1 MRIMPLLV
9 ASQPKLLLT
18 GNRFPLIIESTEI
31 DFLTACGVDGR
42 EVREGTMAVTI
53 QDIANYLGLAP
64 STVSKSLND
73 YPHISS
79 ETRQRVL
86 EAAQELGYYPR
97 AAARSLRRGRTDKV
111 GLLINNPLSFLGEY
125 IADIIAGAALTA
137 EQQGN
142 NLVLYTTAVSH
153 PAELKRICR
162 AREVDGL
169 ILIFEPSSV
178 AIQVLEHE
186 NMPFVVFGRRVEH
199 PDVSFVAPDNQAG
212 AYALT
217 KHLIEQGHQRIG
229 FTTRPQLGAVSQDR
243 FAGYQQA
250 LAEANIPFDS
260 DLVMETVIEPLSG
273 HKAMERFL
281 EMVEPPTAVF
291 AFYDLVAVDALH
303 TAQERGLRIPDDIAI
318 AGFDGL
324 RSSRI
329 TQPRITTVQQPLAEM
344 GQHAM
349 HALFARITDNTQLP
363 MRQTFPVELII
374 RQSTYSH

>member
-1 MRIMPLLV
+1 MSV
-9 ASQPKLLLT
+9 K
-18 GNRFPLIIESTEI
+18 IE
-31 DFLTACGVDGR
+31 
-42 EVREGTMAVTI
+42 
-53 QDIANYLGLAP
+53 DISKQLGLSI
-64 STVSKSLND
+64 STVSKALNG
-73 YPHISS
+73 YPDVSQQ
-79 ETRQRVL
+79 TRDRVL
-86 EAAQELGYYPR
+86 EIARQLDYHPSS
-97 AAARSLRRGRTDKV
+97 AARNLRRGRTDKV

-125 IADIIAGAALTA
+125 IADIISGAALTA

-142 NLVLYTTAVSH
+142 NLVLYTTAVSN
-153 PAELKRICR
+153 PTELKRICR

-169 ILIFEPSSV
+169 MLIFEPSPAAV
-178 AIQVLEHE
+178 QVLEHE

-217 KHLIEQGHQRIG
+217 QHLIDQGHQRIG
-229 FTTRPQLGAVSQDR
+229 FTTRPQLGTVSQDR
-243 FAGYQQA
+243 LAGYQQA

-260 DLVMETVIEPLSG
+260 SLVVETIIEPLSG
-273 HKAMERFL
+273 EKAMERFL

-303 TAQERGLRIPDDIAI
+303 AAQERGLRIPDDIAI

-329 TQPRITTVQQPLAEM
+329 TQPRITTVQQPLAKM
-344 GQHAM
+344 GQQAM

-363 MRQTFPVELII
+363 IRQTFPVELII
-374 RQSTYSH
+374 RQSTQALKA